1 MTGTPIPDRSAA
13 LVRDHA
19 PVLPIANERGER
31 LVAVLP
37 PRDCPAASP
46 AFSLVVARSC
56 GQVLLV
62 RNRHRDVWELPG
74 GWIDAGETA
83 GDCALRELAEES
95 AQAGRD
101 LRLLAWIVLAAPGAS
116 DHACKMGA
124 VFSADIGERAAFLPT
139 SEISAIGYWPASAL
153 PDGVSGIDAALIAR
167 FARQETC
174 RPPHGP

>member
-1 MTGTPIPDRSAA
+1 MTGTPVPDRGPAVA
-13 LVRDHA
+13 RDHA
-19 PVLPIANERGER
+19 TGLPIANERGER

-37 PRDCPAASP
+37 PRDRPPAPP
-46 AFSLVVARSC
+46 AFSLVVARSG

-74 GWIDAGETA
+74 GWIDAGETT

-116 DHACKMGA
+116 DRARRTGA
-124 VFSADIGERAAFLPT
+124 VFSADIGDRAAFLPT

-153 PDGVSGIDAALIAR
+153 PDGVSDIDAALIAR

-174 RPPHGP
+174 RPPRGP